1 MSRSQRNKGK
11 RGERQAAKA
20 ISEVIGVQC
29 RRGVQYQ
36 GGPQSADIQADIEG
50 VHWEVKFVEKESI
63 RAWMQQA
70 SEDAG
75 DKIPVV
81 LHRKSRAPWLVT
93 LPLERV
99 YEFALRL
106 AEAVAQAVPNV
117 GAEEVPCAVPPA
129 VLPEAGRE
137 DARHAGVL

>member
-11 RGERQAAKA
+11 RGEREAAKA
-20 ISEVIGVQC
+20 VSVAFGVRS

-36 GGPQSADIQADIEG
+36 GGPSSADIQVDIPG
-50 VHWEVKFVEKESI
+50 IHWEVKFVEKEAV
-63 RAWMQQA
+63 RAWVKQA
-70 SEDAG
+70 IEDASG
-75 DKIPVV
+75 KVPVV

-106 AEAVAQAVPNV
+106 AEAASQAFPEVGPGQVPGAVP
-117 GAEEVPCAVPPA
+117 AE
-129 VLPEAGRE
+129 VLPETPGE
-137 DARHAGVL
+137 DAGHAGVL

>member
-1 MSRSQRNKGK
+1 MSRAQREKGK

-20 ISEVIGVQC
+20 VSAALEVRC

-36 GGPQSADIQADIEG
+36 GGAESADIQVEIPG
-50 VHWEVKFVEKESI
+50 VHWEVKFVEREAV
-63 RAWMQQA
+63 RQWMRQA
-70 SEDAG
+70 EQDAG
-75 DKIPVV
+75 DKVPVV

-99 YEFALRL
+99 HEFALRL
-106 AEAVAQAVPNV
+106 AEAATQAFPQV

-129 VLPEAGRE
+129 VLPQEPGRN
-137 DARHAGVL
+137 A

>member
-11 RGERQAAKA
+11 RGERDAAKA
-20 ISEVIGVQC
+20 VSVAFGVRS

-36 GGPQSADIQADIEG
+36 GGPQSADIQVDIPG
-50 VHWEVKFVEKESI
+50 IHWEVKFVEKEAV
-63 RAWMQQA
+63 RAWVKQA
-70 SEDAG
+70 IEDAG
-75 DKIPVV
+75 SKVPVV

-106 AEAVAQAVPNV
+106 AEASAQAFPEVGPGQVP
-117 GAEEVPCAVPPA
+117 GAVPPA
-129 VLPEAGRE
+129 VLPETPGE
-137 DARHAGVL
+137 DAGHAGVL

>member
-11 RGERQAAKA
+11 RGEREAAKA
-20 ISEVIGVQC
+20 VSVAFGVRS

-36 GGPQSADIQADIEG
+36 GGPASADIQVDIPG
-50 VHWEVKFVEKESI
+50 IHWEVKFVEKEAV
-63 RAWMQQA
+63 RAWVKQA
-70 SEDAG
+70 TEDAG
-75 DKIPVV
+75 GKVPVV

-106 AEAVAQAVPNV
+106 AEASAQALPEV
-117 GAEEVPCAVPPA
+117 GTGEVPSAVPTP
-129 VLPEAGRE
+129 VLPETPGQDAGH
-137 DARHAGVL
+137 ARIL